1 MQLDLSLLSSIS
13 KLVETF
19 YWNYGKLNNAG
30 IIINS
35 YYILKINVEIYRIN
49 GASDQS
55 RPVNTLFTI
64 KMHERNNNWGTTVNA
79 FFPDVIFVE
88 FNRNS
93 ALAALANVLFHTI
106 GCICRKKLLMRKE
119 RFEKL
124 PDRYFLDNK
133 LTSSG
138 SCSCNE
144 HCAKRL
150 LKLSKEM
157 GESQ

>member
-1 MQLDLSLLSSIS
+1 M
-13 KLVETF
+13 ET
-19 YWNYGKLNNAG
+19 
-30 IIINS
+30 
-35 YYILKINVEIYRIN
+35 YRIN

-64 KMHERNNNWGTTVNA
+64 KIHERNNNRGTTVNA
-79 FFPDVIFVE
+79 FFPDVIFVK

-93 ALAALANVLFHTI
+93 ALANVLFYTM
-106 GCICRKKLLMRKE
+106 GCICRKKLLIRKE

-124 PDRYFLDNK
+124 PDGYFLDNK